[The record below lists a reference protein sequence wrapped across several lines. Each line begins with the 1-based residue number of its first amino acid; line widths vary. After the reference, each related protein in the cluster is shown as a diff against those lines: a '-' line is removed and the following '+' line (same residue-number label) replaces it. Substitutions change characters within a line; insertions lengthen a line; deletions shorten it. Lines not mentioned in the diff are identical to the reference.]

1 MNDTTSLLLGA
12 SISFILAASMG
23 FFGKRA
29 LVTDIL
35 MMFGAGLAVVVGYL
49 MVFGSWSEPKDI
61 ELLPFSLLYA
71 APGLFIYFFLPLT
84 PGYILGV
91 LLKKPKRVSDP
102 S

>member
-1 MNDTTSLLLGA
+1 MKDTTSLLLGA
-12 SISFILAASMG
+12 SISFVLAASLG

-29 LVTDIL
+29 LVTDVL
-35 MMFGAGLAVVVGYL
+35 MMLGAGLAVVIGYL
-49 MVFGSWSEPKDI
+49 LIFGSWSQPKDI

-71 APGLFIYFFLPLT
+71 APGLFLYFFLPLT

-91 LLKKPKRVSDP
+91 LLKKPKRVSEP

>member
-12 SISFILAASMG
+12 SISFILAASLG

-35 MMFGAGLAVVVGYL
+35 LMFGAGLIVGIGYL
-49 MVFGSWSEPKDI
+49 LIFGTWAEPKEI
-61 ELLPFSLLYA
+61 ELSPILLLS

-91 LLKKPKRVSDP
+91 LLKKSKPESDP